1 MTVPELQSDV
11 PARLLEHLAPRRDDM
26 TTLLESLA
34 RAESP
39 STEPEA
45 WRGAWDVLRTA
56 MAERGFRARVFD
68 NDGPGLLL
76 ARPASRARPRPFQLL
91 LGHVDTVWPMG
102 TLEGMPVEV
111 DGDTIRGPG
120 VYDMKAGLVQGLFA
134 AEAVASVLPDA
145 PVLPVFLI
153 NADEEIGSRGST
165 PYIRRL
171 AARADRVYVLEPSLG
186 PGGKLKTA
194 RKGIGR
200 YTITV
205 RGEAAHAG
213 LDPDKGASA
222 ILELSHVVQALF
234 ALNDRAKGIT
244 VNVGMIDGGLRPN
257 VVAPE
262 SRAVVDVRVPTSE
275 EARRI
280 DLAIRGLRAVTP
292 GTGIDV
298 EGGIGRPPM
307 ERTSGN
313 RRLWTLAQRAAEAL
327 DLDLD
332 QAAAGGGSDA
342 NTTSQYA
349 PTLDGLGA
357 VGSGAHA
364 RDESSRLDK
373 MVERTALLGC
383 LLSAP
388 SMQGGGRP

>member
-1 MTVPELQSDV
+1 M
-11 PARLLEHLAPRRDDM
+11 
-26 TTLLESLA
+26 
-34 RAESP
+34 
-39 STEPEA
+39 
-45 WRGAWDVLRTA
+45 
-56 MAERGFRARVFD
+56 
-68 NDGPGLLL
+68 
-76 ARPASRARPRPFQLL
+76 
-91 LGHVDTVWPMG
+91 
-102 TLEGMPVEV
+102 
-111 DGDTIRGPG
+111 RGPG

-134 AEAVASVLPDA
+134 AEALGAVMPEA
-145 PVLPVFLI
+145 PVVPVFLI
-153 NADEEIGSRGST
+153 NADEEIGSHGST
-165 PYIRRL
+165 PHIRRL

-205 RGEAAHAG
+205 KGEAAHAG

-234 ALNDRAKGIT
+234 ALNDRNQGVT
-244 VNVGMIDGGLRPN
+244 VNVGVIDGGLRPN

-262 SRAVVDVRVPTSE
+262 SRAVVDVRVPSAE
-275 EARRI
+275 DARRI
-280 DLAIRGLRAVTP
+280 DAAIRGLRAVTP
-292 GTGIDV
+292 GTSIDV

-313 RRLWTLAQRAAEAL
+313 HRLWTLARRAAEAL
-327 DLDLD
+327 DMDLD

-357 VGSGAHA
+357 VGAGAHA
-364 RDESSRLDK
+364 RDECSRLDK
-373 MVERTALLGC
+373 MVERTALLAC

-388 SMQGGGRP
+388 SLREGGGP